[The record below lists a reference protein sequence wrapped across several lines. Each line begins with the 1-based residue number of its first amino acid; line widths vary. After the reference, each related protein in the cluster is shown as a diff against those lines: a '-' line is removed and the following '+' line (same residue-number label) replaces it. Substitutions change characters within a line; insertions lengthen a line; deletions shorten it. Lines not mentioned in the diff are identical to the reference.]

1 MKLKTYTFEDAE
13 SGLRHIVFARD
24 EEAAQKIIDVANELS
39 PFQFILIKDYVKMT
53 DTPFTSYDL
62 VERVQLETEK
72 EYLEH
77 RKSRLN

>member
-1 MKLKTYTFEDAE
+1 MKFKTYTFEDKE

-39 PFQFILIKDYVKMT
+39 PFQFVLIKDYVEMR
-53 DTPFTSYDL
+53 DTPFASYDV